1 MGYLYSL
8 GNEIVD
14 EVGKLAFI
22 WDIIPHTWYKTI
34 LRDNGKPYL
43 NAIIILADITYW
55 YRPSEVREE
64 SSGQLLGFKKKFKE
78 DLLQRSYGQLAE
90 RFRMSKCHIYKVK
103 DI

>member
-1 MGYLYSL
+1 MGYLYSS

-14 EVGKLAFI
+14 AVGKLAFI
-22 WDIIPHTWYKTI
+22 GDIIPHTWYKTI

-64 SSGQLLGFKKKFKE
+64 
-78 DLLQRSYGQLAE
+78 
-90 RFRMSKCHIYKVK
+90 
-103 DI
+103 